1 MNEHAGEGDMILDAD
16 TLAEEILARPL
27 HQATGLQRDLLFRER
42 NNRLARFCSGG
53 TKHPRCWMIV
63 TAGSFRERKFWRE
76 FGAEVI
82 VLHPGIDACILRVEE
97 EQRGRPKDEII
108 KAIKRWH

>member
-1 MNEHAGEGDMILDAD
+1 
-16 TLAEEILARPL
+16 
-27 HQATGLQRDLLFRER
+27 
-42 NNRLARFCSGG
+42 
-53 TKHPRCWMIV
+53 MIV

-97 EQRGRPKDEII
+97 EQRGRPKDKII